1 LSKLVILGN
10 NWRNSE
16 PQIIM
21 TKAQLILKD
30 GTTLTGTGFGYLDE
44 VISGEVVFNTGMV
57 GYPESLTDPSYRG
70 QILVVT
76 FPLVGNYGVPAPE
89 MIDNLIQNF
98 ESNEVQIKGLVVSD
112 YSWSYNHHE
121 AKKSLSDWLKEHK
134 IPGVSGIDT
143 RMLTKLLRD
152 GGSQLGQIVPDGLN
166 PVSASELYDPNQV
179 NLLDEVSI
187 KEPIT
192 YNPTGTKTMLAVD
205 CGMKDNIIRS
215 LIKRNIKVIR
225 VPWNYPFMD
234 SDLKFDAV
242 FLSNGPGD
250 PEVLAKTI
258 LLEQIKKAMD
268 KKLPVLGICL
278 GNQLIALASGA
289 KTYKLPF
296 GHRGQNQPCIDT
308 KTEKCYMT
316 SQNHGYAV
324 DEKTLSPDW
333 EVWFRNG
340 NDNSI
345 EGIRHKTLPFMSVQ
359 FHPES
364 CPGPNDT
371 NYLFDLYAEII

>member
-1 LSKLVILGN
+1 MSKLVILGN

-98 ESNEVQIKGLVVSD
+98 ESNEVQIKGLIVSD

-134 IPGVSGIDT
+134 IPGISGIDT

-166 PVSASELYDPNQV
+166 PVSTSELYDPNQV

-187 KEPIT
+187 KEPVT

>member
-134 IPGVSGIDT
+134 IPGISGIDT

>member
-1 LSKLVILGN
+1 MSKLGILGN

-70 QILVVT
+70 QILVIT

-89 MIDNLIQNF
+89 MIANLIQNF
-98 ESNEVQIKGLVVSD
+98 ESNEVQIKGLIVSD

-134 IPGVSGIDT
+134 VPGISGIDT

-166 PVSASELYDPNQV
+166 PVPTSELYDPNQV

-234 SDLKFDAV
+234 SELEFDAV

-250 PEVLAKTI
+250 PEVLAKTT

-324 DEKTLSPDW
+324 DEKTLGPDW

>member
-1 LSKLVILGN
+1 
-10 NWRNSE
+10 
-16 PQIIM
+16 
-21 TKAQLILKD
+21 
-30 GTTLTGTGFGYLDE
+30 
-44 VISGEVVFNTGMV
+44 MV

-70 QILVVT
+70 QILVIT

-89 MIDNLIQNF
+89 MIANLIQNF
-98 ESNEVQIKGLVVSD
+98 ESNEVQIKGLIVSD

-134 IPGVSGIDT
+134 VPGISGIDT

-166 PVSASELYDPNQV
+166 PVPTSELYDPNQV

-234 SDLKFDAV
+234 SDLEFDAV

-324 DEKTLSPDW
+324 DEKTLGPDW